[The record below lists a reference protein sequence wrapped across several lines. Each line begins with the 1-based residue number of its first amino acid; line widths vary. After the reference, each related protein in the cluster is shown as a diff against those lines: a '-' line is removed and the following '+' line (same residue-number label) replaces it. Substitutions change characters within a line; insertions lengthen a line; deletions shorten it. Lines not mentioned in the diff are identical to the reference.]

1 MDDRYEWDPKK
12 EAANRRK
19 RGGVSF
25 EEGKT
30 VFDDPLRTE
39 RIEDQSSSKEQRW
52 FVFGQSAQGKLLRV
66 VYCERG
72 EKIRLISVRKA
83 APRERQAYEESQ

>member
-1 MDDRYEWDPKK
+1 MDDRYERDPKK

-19 RGGVSF
+19 HGVSF

-52 FVFGQSAQGKLLRV
+52 FVFGESAQGKLLRV
-66 VYCERG
+66 LYCERG